1 MLNVVVSDIMND
13 HPIKV
18 KAGVSMRNVAHLLLR
33 YRINGILVVDE
44 DKEESLLG
52 VFTTVDFLNLMG
64 LAISGLPQKMAA
76 LDALADQPVGKFVN
90 RQFLRIEHTDHADK
104 AIGLMLKH
112 NVPTIPVYAG
122 DKLVGVIGRHDII
135 NIAFA

>member
-33 YRINGILVVDE
+33 YRINGILVVEE
-44 DKEESLLG
+44 DQEESLIG
-52 VFTTVDFLNLMG
+52 VFTTMDFLNLMDM
-64 LAISGLPQKMAA
+64 AISVPAQKMTA
-76 LDALADQPVGKFVN
+76 LDMLADQPVGKFVN
-90 RQFLRIEHTDHADK
+90 RQFLRLEYTDHAEK

>member
-1 MLNVVVSDIMND
+1 MLNVIVSDIMND

-18 KAGVSMRNVAHLLLR
+18 KSGVSMRNVAHLLMR

-44 DKEESLLG
+44 DKDGSLIG
-52 VFTTVDFLNLMG
+52 IFTTMDFLNLMEM
-64 LAISGLPQKMAA
+64 AIIDLSQRMEA
-76 LDALADQPVGKFVN
+76 LDVLADQPVGKFVN
-90 RQFLRIEHTDHADK
+90 RQFLRLEHTDLAAK
-104 AIGLMLKH
+104 AISLMLKH